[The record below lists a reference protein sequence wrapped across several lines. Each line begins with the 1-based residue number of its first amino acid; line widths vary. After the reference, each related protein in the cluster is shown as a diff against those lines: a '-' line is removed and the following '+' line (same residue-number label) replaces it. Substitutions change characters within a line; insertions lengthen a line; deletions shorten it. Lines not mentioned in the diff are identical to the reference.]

1 MAYALE
7 VETRWGVFEEM
18 RDRSLVVVLSEMA
31 SRLRDP
37 KSAGVLR
44 ITNTRTGERLF
55 RDAASLSQHVQVKSA
70 VECQF
75 GTVGSGG
82 QGVGSRAVEFHFE
95 TQGGR
100 A

>member
-7 VETRWGVFEEM
+7 VETRWGVFEEL

-37 KSAGVLR
+37 KGAGVLR

-55 RDAASLSQHVQVKSA
+55 RDAASLSQHVRVKSA
-70 VECQF
+70 VECQI

-82 QGVGSRAVEFHFE
+82 QGVKPGAVESHFE
-95 TQGGR
+95 TRGAR
-100 A
+100 S